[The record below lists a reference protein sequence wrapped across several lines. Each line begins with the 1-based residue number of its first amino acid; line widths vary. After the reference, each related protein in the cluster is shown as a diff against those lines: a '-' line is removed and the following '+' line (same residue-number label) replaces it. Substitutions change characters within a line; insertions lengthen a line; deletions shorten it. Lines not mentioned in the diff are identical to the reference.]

1 MRRTLEPLR
10 RLAPFHAIAEMR
22 TAPGKDDHSH
32 LQTEQDR
39 LGVGH
44 AGASTAE
51 RGNSARKKP
60 WRWSS
65 PPNTSGRGRMPKD
78 SRTARKRLGRTS
90 CAIGFDRTNPLK
102 TVESTPI
109 AATVASNPDLRNDRR
124 VSRVRRISEF
134 VNVSPPSRVVSGT
147 DHHLRRSGTT
157 TLASGACATPSDC
170 DVWRVC
176 PGTAGEPSNRR
187 LAGVGTRSGA
197 EGRTRKVPLA
207 SSPLPASLLR
217 ALHSGAS
224 AMSDLRA
231 VSLWFVHF
239 SFARRRRL
247 RRANA
252 VLRLDSGLALTGPNP
267 TPLPCGFR
275 VERFASVA
283 ALHPVARALAGRCTI
298 ALQRR

>member
-22 TAPGKDDHSH
+22 TAPGKDDHSL

-134 VNVSPPSRVVSGT
+134 VNVSPPSRVVSEQIIICAGAVRQP
-147 DHHLRRSGTT
+147 LLQGLAPRRPT
-157 TLASGACATPSDC
+157 ATF
-170 DVWRVC
+170 
-176 PGTAGEPSNRR
+176 GG
-187 LAGVGTRSGA
+187 
-197 EGRTRKVPLA
+197 
-207 SSPLPASLLR
+207 
-217 ALHSGAS
+217 
-224 AMSDLRA
+224 
-231 VSLWFVHF
+231 
-239 SFARRRRL
+239 FARAQRANLPIVGSRESARGPE
-247 RRANA
+247 RRAGRA
-252 VLRLDSGLALTGPNP
+252 KCPSPVRRCRRPCLGHFTREH
-267 TPLPCGFR
+267 PL
-275 VERFASVA
+275 
-283 ALHPVARALAGRCTI
+283 
-298 ALQRR
+298 